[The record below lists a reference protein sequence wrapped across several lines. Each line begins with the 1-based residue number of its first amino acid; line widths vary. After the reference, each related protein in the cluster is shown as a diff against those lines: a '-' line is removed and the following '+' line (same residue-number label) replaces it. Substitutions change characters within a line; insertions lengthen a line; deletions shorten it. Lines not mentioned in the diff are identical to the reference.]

1 LIFAAKT
8 GVAMS
13 KAITPMLAEIFLT
26 TLIVK
31 HLKDN

>member
-1 LIFAAKT
+1 LLFAAKT

-13 KAITPMLAEIFLT
+13 KAITPMLPTIFLT

-31 HLKDN
+31 SLKDD